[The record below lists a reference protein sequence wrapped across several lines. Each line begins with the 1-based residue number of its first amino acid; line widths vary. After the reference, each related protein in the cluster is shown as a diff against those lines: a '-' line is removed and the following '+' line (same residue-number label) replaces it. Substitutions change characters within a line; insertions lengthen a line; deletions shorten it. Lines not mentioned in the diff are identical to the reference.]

1 MVFMI
6 FPELPRYEL
15 LDGLGAEYQTEL
27 RQNDE
32 WRMANDE
39 GWSVETALPSEL
51 VLLMLRG

>member
-1 MVFMI
+1 MI